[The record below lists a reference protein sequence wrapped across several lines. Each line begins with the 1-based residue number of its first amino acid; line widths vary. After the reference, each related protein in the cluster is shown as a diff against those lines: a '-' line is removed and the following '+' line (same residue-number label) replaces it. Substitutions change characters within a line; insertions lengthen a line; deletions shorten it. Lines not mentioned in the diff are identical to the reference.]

1 MNFSK
6 LIKPDVK
13 PLSLVNIYFE
23 GNRGVDASIY
33 GLLGRHSC
41 YLEAVTLMWLSR
53 TLTDREILKL
63 GSHAHFSEVVK
74 YIAIYY
80 SSEVSRVLAVT
91 HHNRK
96 CVQKMCQAVLF
107 LFPLTCDKPVLKFTY
122 SMQKKWC
129 ELFLA

>member
-13 PLSLVNIYFE
+13 TLSLVNIYFE

-33 GLLGRHSC
+33 GLLGRYSC

-63 GSHAHFSEVVK
+63 GSHERFSEVVK

-80 SSEVSRVLAVT
+80 SSEVSRCTTIESA
-91 HHNRK
+91 
-96 CVQKMCQAVLF
+96 F
-107 LFPLTCDKPVLKFTY
+107 
-122 SMQKKWC
+122 KK
-129 ELFLA
+129 